1 MNPFERFS
9 APMEKIESRH
19 VPESELRIESARSS
33 GPGGQKVNKTSSKAV
48 LFWNIDASATFTP
61 EEKIIIKQRLANRI
75 NKRGELYLDADSQRS
90 QHRNRSDVL
99 ELLDRLVTEVL
110 KPRTPRVPTKPT
122 KGSKERRLEDKKLQA
137 RKKEAR
143 KIED

>member
-1 MNPFERFS
+1 
-9 APMEKIESRH
+9 
-19 VPESELRIESARSS
+19 
-33 GPGGQKVNKTSSKAV
+33 V

-61 EEKIIIKQRLANRI
+61 EEKIIIKQRLPNRI